1 MLSAPINAHPTSPAP
16 HSSLP
21 VRTPEPINLPP
32 LQGLDIQARYLS
44 ARTGGDFFDVLA
56 IGPHLVFLLS
66 DIAGTRT
73 SAHSIAAYTQDTF
86 RRRVPELFGTPG
98 ANLTDAIA
106 TLAHDI
112 NRTLTSSTTHGVCFA
127 PTFLACF
134 DLSLSILTYI
144 NAGGQP
150 AIFRDSDG
158 TRVLTNACMP
168 LGLFSHLT
176 YEPAFQAFEPGAR
189 LLLVTKGVVEERRG
203 KTPFGAEHVTHL
215 LKDSTTNSAF
225 DLCQTILNQAHQVDK
240 PSWYH
245 LPKLR
250 LTKPKRTEDLTAVAL
265 VRPA

>member
-1 MLSAPINAHPTSPAP
+1 MLSAPINSSNPATPHP
-16 HSSLP
+16 SLP
-21 VRTPEPINLPP
+21 VRTPQPIRLPP
-32 LQGLDIQARYLS
+32 LQGLDIQARYLA

-56 IGPHLVFLLS
+56 VGPHLVFLLA
-66 DIAGTRT
+66 DIAGTRA
-73 SAHSIAAYTQDTF
+73 SAHTIAAETQDTF
-86 RRRVPELFGTPG
+86 RRRAPELFGTPG

-106 TLAHDI
+106 TLAHEI
-112 NRTLTSSTTHGVCFA
+112 NHTLTSSTTHGVCFS

-176 YEPAFQAFEPGAR
+176 YEPAIQAFEPGAR
-189 LLLVTKGVVEERRG
+189 LLLVTKGVIEERHG
-203 KTPFGAEHVTHL
+203 KTAFGAERVTHL

-225 DLCQTILNQAHQVDK
+225 DLCQTILEQAHQFDK
-240 PSWYH
+240 PSWF
-245 LPKLR
+245 R
-250 LTKPKRTEDLTAVAL
+250 LTKLHLTKSKRTEDLTAVAL
-265 VRPA
+265 FRPA